1 MSSIVSIPSFDVK
14 KITFS
19 NVKTMD
25 SGAKSAYVNYDGGK
39 LILQVGSLETP
50 FGLSEFNKPPA
61 PPSYSVDLKLRGYDD
76 PANHPVEARIYQAF
90 NSLDE
95 FMLEQGVKNSV
106 AWFKG
111 SKSKEVLK
119 ELYSPMVRFSV
130 DKDGNRKPYP
140 PTIKV
145 KLRKNKD
152 SGKFDTEVY
161 DSKNQPMAIEDA
173 VVKGAAMTCL
183 IQCTGLWFQGSKY
196 NLSWNMVQIRADRVP
211 QRLPRFAI
219 NDGEDGGSSAP
230 SSSANKFAALH
241 DDDELVDDEEALAP
255 PAAAKP
261 AAAAPPPPADEDD
274 EEAPPPVPKAAAAV
288 KAPVKKIMKKAA

>member
-1 MSSIVSIPSFDVK
+1 MSSFVSVSSFDVK

-19 NVKTMD
+19 NVKTLD

-39 LILQVGSLETP
+39 LIMQVGSLETT
-50 FGLSEFNKPPA
+50 FGLSEYNKPPA
-61 PPSYSVDLKLRGYDD
+61 APSYSVDLKLRGYDD
-76 PANHPVEARIYQAF
+76 PANHPVEARIYEAF
-90 NSLDE
+90 NGLDE

-130 DKDGNRKPYP
+130 DKEGNRKPYP

-145 KLRKNKD
+145 KLRKDKD
-152 SGKFDTEVY
+152 TGKFATEVY
-161 DSKNQPMAIEDA
+161 DKSKQPMTVEDA
-173 VVKGAAMTCL
+173 VVKGASLTCL

-196 NLSWNMVQIRADRVP
+196 NLSWTMVQIRADKVP
-211 QRLPRFAI
+211 QNLPRFAI
-219 NDGEDGGSSAP
+219 SDDGDTATPAASQSR
-230 SSSANKFAALH
+230 FAALH

-255 PAAAKP
+255 PPAAKP
-261 AAAAPPPPADEDD
+261 AAAAPPAPPQDED
-274 EEAPPPVPKAAAAV
+274 EEAPPPVPKAV
-288 KAPVKKIMKKAA
+288 APKLVKKVVKKPA

>member
-1 MSSIVSIPSFDVK
+1 MSSFVSIPSFDVK

-19 NVKTMD
+19 NVKTSD
-25 SGAKSAYVNYDGGK
+25 NGAKSAYVNYDGGK
-39 LILQVGSLETP
+39 LIMQVGSLETS
-50 FGLSEFNKPPA
+50 FGLSEYKPKEG

-90 NSLDE
+90 TALDE
-95 FMLEQGVKNSV
+95 YMLDQGVKNSV

-119 ELYSPMVRFSV
+119 ELYTPVVRFSV
-130 DKDGNRKPYP
+130 DKEGNRKPYP

-145 KLRKNKD
+145 KLRKD
-152 SGKFDTEVY
+152 RDTGKFTTEVY
-161 DSKNQPMAIEDA
+161 DKSKQPMAVEDA

-196 NLSWNMVQIRADRVP
+196 NLSWNMVQVRADKIP

-219 NDGEDGGSSAP
+219 EDDGESGTAAATPASR
-230 SSSANKFAALH
+230 FAALH
-241 DDDELVDDEEALAP
+241 DDDELVDDDAALSGSAP
-255 PAAAKP
+255 PAAKS
-261 AAAAPPPPADEDD
+261 AAPKPEEEEAEAE
-274 EEAPPPVPKAAAAV
+274 EEAPAPVPKPVV
-288 KAPVKKIMKKAA
+288 KAPVKKVMKKPS

>member
-1 MSSIVSIPSFDVK
+1 MSSIVSISSFDVK

-19 NVKTMD
+19 NVKTLD

-90 NSLDE
+90 NGLDE

-130 DKDGNRKPYP
+130 DKEGNRKPYP

-161 DSKNQPMAIEDA
+161 DNKKQPMTVEDA
-173 VVKGAAMTCL
+173 VVKGAALTCL

-196 NLSWNMVQIRADRVP
+196 NLSWNMVQIRADRIP

-219 NDGEDGGSSAP
+219 DDDEGGAEAP
-230 SSSANKFAALH
+230 APAAAQSRFAALH

-255 PAAAKP
+255 PPAAKP
-261 AAAAPPPPADEDD
+261 AAAAPPPQEDD
-274 EEAPPPVPKAAAAV
+274 EEAPPPVPKAAPKAAV
-288 KAPVKKIMKKAA
+288 KKILKKPA

>member
-1 MSSIVSIPSFDVK
+1 MSSFVSIPSFDVK

-19 NVKTMD
+19 NVKTSD
-25 SGAKSAYVNYDGGK
+25 NGAKSAYVNYDGGK
-39 LILQVGSLETP
+39 LIMQVGSLETS
-50 FGLSEFNKPPA
+50 FGLSEYKPKEG

-90 NSLDE
+90 SALDE
-95 FMLEQGVKNSV
+95 YMLDQGVKNSV

-119 ELYSPMVRFSV
+119 ELYTPVVRFSV
-130 DKDGNRKPYP
+130 DKDGARKPYP

-145 KLRKNKD
+145 KLRKD
-152 SGKFDTEVY
+152 RDTGKFTTEVY
-161 DSKNQPMAIEDA
+161 DKAKQPMAVEDA

-219 NDGEDGGSSAP
+219 EDDEGEGEAVPQSQ
-230 SSSANKFAALH
+230 NKFANLH
-241 DDDELVDDEEALAP
+241 DDDELVDDEEALAAP
-255 PAAAKP
+255 PPVAKAP
-261 AAAAPPPPADEDD
+261 AAAPPPPEED
-274 EEAPPPVPKAAAAV
+274 EEAPPPVPKAAP
-288 KAPVKKIMKKAA
+288 KTAPKKILKKPA

>member
-1 MSSIVSIPSFDVK
+1 MSSFVSIPSFDVK

-19 NVKTMD
+19 NVKTSD
-25 SGAKSAYVNYDGGK
+25 NGAKSAYVNYDGGK
-39 LILQVGSLETP
+39 LIMQVGSLETS
-50 FGLSEFNKPPA
+50 FGLSEYKPKDG

-95 FMLEQGVKNSV
+95 YMLEQGVKNSV

-119 ELYSPMVRFSV
+119 ELYTPMVRFSV
-130 DKDGNRKPYP
+130 DKEGARKPYP

-152 SGKFDTEVY
+152 SGKFETEVY
-161 DSKNQPMAIEDA
+161 DSKKQPMAVEDA

-196 NLSWNMVQIRADRVP
+196 NLSWNMLQIRADRIP

-219 NDGEDGGSSAP
+219 EDDGEGETVAAP
-230 SSSANKFAALH
+230 ASQSQNKFAALH
-241 DDDELVDDEEALAP
+241 DDDELVDDDEALAAP
-255 PAAAKP
+255 PPTAKAVAA
-261 AAAAPPPPADEDD
+261 PPPADEED
-274 EEAPPPVPKAAAAV
+274 EEAPPPVPKVAP
-288 KAPVKKIMKKAA
+288 KAPVKKVLKKPA

>member
-1 MSSIVSIPSFDVK
+1 MSSIVSIASFDVK

-19 NVKTMD
+19 NVKTLD

-76 PANHPVEARIYQAF
+76 PANHPAEARIYQAF
-90 NSLDE
+90 NGLDE

-130 DKDGNRKPYP
+130 DKEGNRKPYP

-161 DSKNQPMAIEDA
+161 DSKNQPMAMEDA

-219 NDGEDGGSSAP
+219 NDEGEGAPAAGGGAQ
-230 SSSANKFAALH
+230 NKFAALH
-241 DDDELVDDEEALAP
+241 DDDELVDDEEALGGSAP
-255 PAAAKP
+255 PP
-261 AAAAPPPPADEDD
+261 AAAPPPAVEDD
-274 EEAPPPVPKAAAAV
+274 EEAPPPVPKAAV
-288 KAPVKKIMKKAA
+288 KAPVKKVMKKAP

>member
-1 MSSIVSIPSFDVK
+1 MSSIVSIASFDVK

-19 NVKTMD
+19 NVKTLD

-90 NSLDE
+90 NGLDE

-111 SKSKEVLK
+111 AKSKEVLK

-130 DKDGNRKPYP
+130 DKEGNRKPYP

-152 SGKFDTEVY
+152 TGKFDTEVY
-161 DSKNQPMAIEDA
+161 DNKNQPMAMEDA

-196 NLSWNMVQIRADRVP
+196 NLSWNMVQIRADRIP

-219 NDGEDGGSSAP
+219 TDDDGEGGGGAAAAAAAP
-230 SSSANKFAALH
+230 TNKFAALH
-241 DDDELVDDEEALAP
+241 DDDELVDDEQALGGSAAP
-255 PAAAKP
+255 A
-261 AAAAPPPPADEDD
+261 AAAAPPPDEDD
-274 EEAPPPVPKAAAAV
+274 EEAPPPVPKAAA
-288 KAPVKKIMKKAA
+288 KAPVRKIMKKAP